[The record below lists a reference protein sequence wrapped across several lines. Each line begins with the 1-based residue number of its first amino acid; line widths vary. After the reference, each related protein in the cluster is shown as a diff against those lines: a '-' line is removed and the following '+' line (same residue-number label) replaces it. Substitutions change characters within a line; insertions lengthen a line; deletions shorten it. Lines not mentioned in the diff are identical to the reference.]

1 VLTMV
6 GQRRQ
11 AWCAR
16 CDELRAWRP
25 GSPCPVCSASLV
37 ALPQLARTMGWR
49 GGRDALA
56 QRLRSLLPLA
66 RAVAIAAVTL
76 ALVAGAFAGGR
87 SSRPSSSASASAS
100 TTTGASVRPLPGGG
114 LSTDVSRVFGWRVP
128 HGTVTLTLDRITAS
142 GGTTQIDLEVGGL
155 EREWTFGGVIG
166 LRLTDS
172 AGRELAVGRP
182 NEPLAADELVSLGG
196 GSVRGTVSLTRR
208 IDPNAVAGATVAQI
222 IELRRSS
229 ETLRGALVDAEL
241 KRSMDTSPQTA
252 PDRQGTCPTCSLE
265 VACVDCE
272 TVRVMGATYRD
283 GRVVV
288 LLSQPGQ
295 EASEE
300 SLAAADIS
308 VSTGGAGGQVG
319 SFEDTAEGGDT
330 VVEFTARDLA
340 SSTPRGQ
347 GRMPFEVVARVMR
360 SQLLTGPWQVDQRGG
375 QR

>member
-1 VLTMV
+1 MV

-16 CDELRAWRP
+16 CDELRASRP

-37 ALPQLARTMGWR
+37 ALPQLSRTVGWR

-87 SSRPSSSASASAS
+87 SSRPSSSASASTSTRAS
-100 TTTGASVRPLPGGG
+100 GRPLPGGG
-114 LSTDVSRVFGWRVP
+114 LSTDVSRVFGWSVL
-128 HGTVTLTLDRITAS
+128 HGTVTLTLNRITAT
-142 GGTTQIDLEVGGL
+142 GGTTQINFEVSGL
-155 EREWTFGGVIG
+155 DREWTFGGVIG

-182 NEPLAADELVSLGG
+182 NEPLAADELESLGG

-252 PDRQGTCPTCSLE
+252 PDRQGTCSTCSLE

-295 EASEE
+295 EASDE